1 MNYSLFKLTFTS
13 GVHFGTGNLD
23 STETVFRSDSL
34 FSALFVEALKSGDE
48 TADRFKNL
56 VESGRLSFS
65 DALPYKGTNYFLP
78 KPCIYIDHKTD
89 DTQNSS
95 ILKKQSKKLKYI
107 SVDNYLDFFTG
118 ELDVQAQLELTEDL
132 GVVSLRTSA
141 VIDREEGT
149 VPYQVGVY
157 RFQPGCGLYI
167 IVGYEADQDLKFIE
181 ELLNGLSYSGLGGR
195 RSAGLGSFTMTKEDI
210 PNSFNDLL
218 YDDKDISVLLST
230 AYPKDEELDSCLIDA
245 EYMVIK
251 RGGFIGSYNEYLNNI
266 RKRDVYMFAAGSCFK
281 HRFSGR
287 IMNVSR
293 DDAHTVYR
301 SAVPMW
307 IGVDI

>member
-1 MNYSLFKLTFTS
+1 MNYSLFKLTFTA
-13 GVHFGTGNLD
+13 GVHFGTGTLD

-56 VESGRLSFS
+56 VENGRLSFS
-65 DALPYKGTNYFLP
+65 DALPYKGINYFLP
-78 KPCIYIDHKTD
+78 KPCIYIDRKTD
-89 DTQNSS
+89 STQNSS

-118 ELDVQAQLELTEDL
+118 ELDVQAQLGLTEDL
-132 GVVSLRTSA
+132 GVVNVKTSA
-141 VIDREEGT
+141 VIDREEGA

-157 RFQPGCGLYI
+157 RFQPDCGLYI
-167 IVGYEADQDLKFIE
+167 IVGYEDDHDFRLIE

-195 RSAGLGSFTMTKEDI
+195 RSAGLGGFTMTKEDI
-210 PNSFNDLL
+210 PNSFNNLL
-218 YDDKDISVLLST
+218 SGDKDISVLLST
-230 AYPKDEELDSCLIDA
+230 AYPKDEELDRCLIDA

-251 RGGFIGSYNEYLNNI
+251 RGGFIGSYNENLNNI

-281 HRFSGR
+281 NRFSGR

-293 DDAHTVYR
+293 DDTHPVYR
-301 SAVPMW
+301 AAIPMW